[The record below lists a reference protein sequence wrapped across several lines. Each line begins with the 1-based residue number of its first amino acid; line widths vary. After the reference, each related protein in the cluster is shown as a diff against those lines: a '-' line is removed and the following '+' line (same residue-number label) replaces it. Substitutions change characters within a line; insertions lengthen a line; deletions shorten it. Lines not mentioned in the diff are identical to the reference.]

1 MSKTE
6 DLNEKLVQ
14 GYESMLASIVSLTR
28 ETEETAL
35 PALKELTAKAHEKAV
50 ELGELS
56 REEADKVSR
65 FLQRDILDAAHFL
78 EESSQD
84 FKTWLKF
91 DIKQAET
98 RLLDAFLSVADR
110 TRTRTELAG
119 FNRNTSPQEEYHT
132 GEICGA
138 GTLTCVQCG
147 KELHFKKPGHIPPC
161 PACKGTLFKRA

>member
-14 GYESMLASIVSLTR
+14 GYENMLASLVSLTR
-28 ETEETAL
+28 EAEESTL

-56 REEADKVSR
+56 REEADKVAH
-65 FLQRDILDAAHFL
+65 FLQRDIQDAAHFL
-78 EESSQD
+78 QDNGQD

-98 RLLDAFLSVADR
+98 RILDAFLSVADR
-110 TRTRTELAG
+110 TRTELSD
-119 FNRNTSPQEEYHT
+119 FNRNKSPQEEYHT

-138 GTLTCVQCG
+138 GTLACVECG
-147 KELHFKKPGHIPPC
+147 KQLHFKKPGHIPPC
-161 PACKGTLFKRA
+161 PACKGTVFKRA